1 MAKANRYANRIN
13 KAGSVWFLR
22 TAGLRSAEAMAN
34 FFLESR
40 KSIVSKN
47 SCHCCACSNCFDAR
61 AERLDVST
69 ADRVRLRDDGTIE
82 LRPRRGSID
91 RIREILAYDGP
102 SASVEDMDE
111 AIAGGATDKWKP
123 SIPTS

>member
-1 MAKANRYANRIN
+1 MAKLSSKGQITIPIEVRR
-13 KAGSVWFLR
+13 KV
-22 TAGLRSAEAMAN
+22 GLKQGDE
-34 FFLESR
+34 
-40 KSIVSKN
+40 V
-47 SCHCCACSNCFDAR
+47 
-61 AERLDVST
+61 
-69 ADRVRLRDDGTIE
+69 RVRLRDDGTIE